1 MKVETPMLSSREL
14 NDRLA
19 TSGLRLTA
27 QRQEVL
33 AVVLERRDHPTAEEV
48 FIRAKRRMP
57 EISMATVYNCLDALV
72 KCGLVRLV
80 NLDRGAA
87 RYCPNMAAHS
97 HFRCEACGRIY
108 DIELSIRALTPH
120 LPVGFQVNHSEVSLH
135 GLCAACATS
144 HTSTHL
150 RSK

>member
-1 MKVETPMLSSREL
+1 MVSNREL

-19 TSGLRLTA
+19 TSGLRSTA

-33 AVVLERRDHPTAEEV
+33 AVLLARRDHPTAEEV

-57 EISMATVYNCLDALV
+57 DISMATVYNCLDALV

-80 NLDRGAA
+80 TVDRGAA
-87 RYCPNMAAHS
+87 RFCPNMAEHS

-108 DIELSIRALTPH
+108 DINLVQGAMIPDLPKGFELS
-120 LPVGFQVNHSEVSLH
+120 HSEVSLS
-135 GLCAACATS
+135 GRCPGCAA
-144 HTSTHL
+144 THAAASP
-150 RSK
+150 SK

>member
-1 MKVETPMLSSREL
+1 MNMISSREL

-19 TSGLRLTA
+19 TSGLRFTA

-33 AVVLERRDHPTAEEV
+33 TVLRARRDHPTAEEV

-72 KCGLVRLV
+72 RCGLVKLV
-80 NLDRGAA
+80 MLDRGAA
-87 RYCPNMAAHS
+87 RYCPNMAEHS

-108 DIELSIRALTPH
+108 DIELAREAMIPN
-120 LPVGFQVNHSEVSLH
+120 LPKGFRLNHSEVSLS
-135 GLCAACATS
+135 GLCPGCASAPAPATPS
-144 HTSTHL
+144 L
-150 RSK
+150 